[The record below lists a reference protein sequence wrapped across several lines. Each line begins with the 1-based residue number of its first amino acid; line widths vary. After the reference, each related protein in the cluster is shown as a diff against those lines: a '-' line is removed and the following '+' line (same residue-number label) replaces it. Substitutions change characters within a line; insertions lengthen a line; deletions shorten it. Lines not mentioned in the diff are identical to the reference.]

1 MIDDDFTGPNLAAW
15 SSNCWTP
22 VDAKGLAIGKQNKFA
37 MADAAMQAAFRKRL
51 AGVSEAYV
59 SGWKRRTCRRG
70 KSWRQSGG
78 SEKEIG
84 GAGPE
89 APLGPARPALAVI
102 RID

>member
-22 VDAKGLAIGKQNKFA
+22 VDAKGLAIARKQNKFA

-59 SGWKRRTCRRG
+59 SGL
-70 KSWRQSGG
+70 
-78 SEKEIG
+78 EKKD
-84 GAGPE
+84 
-89 APLGPARPALAVI
+89 LPARKILVAIKMAI
-102 RID
+102 AEEEAKKK